1 MKILCFINPN
11 LRGVIQSGGT
21 EEVTEARTI
30 LISKHFPVTAAAGL
44 FITCTE
50 RRKMPHVLYRG
61 ETQTYCGT
69 NLPDDDDHGLFRRL
83 RWGKVGNR
91 FHDYVVEVLDSDSA

>member
-1 MKILCFINPN
+1 
-11 LRGVIQSGGT
+11 
-21 EEVTEARTI
+21 
-30 LISKHFPVTAAAGL
+30 
-44 FITCTE
+44 
-50 RRKMPHVLYRG
+50 MPHVLYRG